1 MNRIVF
7 KQLSIKEDLIPNLL
21 DKGKIHREE
30 FSKDNKI
37 SLIKKQN
44 NTYQWNGV
52 LKISDPKKED

>member
-37 SLIKKQN
+37 ILNSL
-44 NTYQWNGV
+44 NTFGMV
-52 LKISDPKKED
+52 SSSDIC